1 MRISITRE
9 DSSKSISFLDEL
21 INWNARNA
29 LILAITKER

>member
-9 DSSKSISFLDEL
+9 ESISFLDEL